1 MSLIQ
6 EIDYGTPRS
15 KSETMVTLSID
26 GQSVTVPEGTSI
38 MRAAM
43 EIGTA
48 DPKALRHR
56 HDGCVRLLPALP
68 RRGGR
73 PRGHAGLL
81 HHAGGRGDRRSHP
94 DRAAEATAQ
103 GRDGALHLRPSA
115 GLPDLL
121 GQWRLRIAGHG
132 RRGGPARRAL
142 RPERRAASQ
151 PRHRCLEP
159 VLHLR
164 SVEMHRLLAL
174 RPRLRGRAGHL
185 CADHRRPRVRLG
197 GVGGDAGVVPRAR
210 NASPAAPACR
220 PARPRR

>member
-1 MSLIQ
+1 MSLDSGNRLRHAAFQ
-6 EIDYGTPRS
+6 VGD
-15 KSETMVTLSID
+15 D
-26 GQSVTVPEGTSI
+26 GDAEHRRPIRHGAGGHLDHA
-38 MRAAM
+38 RGDGDRHAN
-43 EIGTA
+43 
-48 DPKALRHR
+48 PKTLRHR
-56 HDGCVRLLPALP
+56 HDGRVRLLPALP
-68 RRGGR
+68 GRGGG

-81 HHAGGRGDRRSHP
+81 HHAGGGRDRRSHP
-94 DRAAEATAQ
+94 DRAAKAAAQ
-103 GRDGALHLRPSA
+103 GGDGALHLRPPA

-132 RRGGPARRAL
+132 GRGRLARRAL

-151 PRHRCLEP
+151 SRHRRLEP
-159 VLHLR
+159 VFHLR

-185 CADHRRPRVRLG
+185 CADHRRPRFRLG
-197 GVGGDAGVVPRAR
+197 GVGGDAGDVSSAR